1 MQSPA
6 PPASRQA
13 KRAECRAAPE
23 DFLLQHAQALPR
35 DGGGP
40 TALVLALATKVERDF
55 KVEVLHSAPYTS
67 AAAESSSPPFMPPIS
82 CSRSLWLRSSRCT
95 RKAEADA
102 RWEKAPNS
110 SLHRPHFPV
119 LSRASTGSDS
129 RIRNHVYVFA

>member
-67 AAAESSSPPFMPPIS
+67 AAAESSSPPLHAADLMLAELVAALLS
-82 CSRSLWLRSSRCT
+82 LHSQSRSRCEMG
-95 RKAEADA
+95 KGA
-102 RWEKAPNS
+102 
-110 SLHRPHFPV
+110 
-119 LSRASTGSDS
+119 
-129 RIRNHVYVFA
+129 